1 MRMNKI
7 SEKLIRKIEM
17 NSVAKRL
24 TGWNVQ
30 ENAGERTVITIQ
42 IPLNTED

>member
-1 MRMNKI
+1 MNKI

-24 TGWNVQ
+24 IGWNIQGNV
-30 ENAGERTVITIQ
+30 GERTVITIQ
-42 IPLNTED
+42 IPLDTED